1 MCGYCETAEIYRRF
15 CCTCII
21 QLKRSGSV
29 WCVLLVS
36 GYSVAAHHGADDS
49 VENDGSELIEER
61 PRRHE
66 VAGVDDDRR
75 QQYEEERASVELMLV
90 SISGVGDVQQTTND
104 DAEHDQQT
112 ALRHRLQ
119 QLLLRVVS

>member
-1 MCGYCETAEIYRRF
+1 
-15 CCTCII
+15 
-21 QLKRSGSV
+21 
-29 WCVLLVS
+29 VS
-36 GYSVAAHHGADDS
+36 GYSLAAHHGADDS
-49 VENDGSELIEER
+49 VENDRAELIEER

-90 SISGVGDVQQTTND
+90 AISGVGDVQQTTND